1 MTASE
6 PELQVSQVRGWCP
19 GALRPMQSG
28 DGLIVRLRPRG
39 HLTPAQLL
47 ALAALAERHGN
58 GLIDLTR
65 RANIQMRGVEAESLP
80 ALWIALAELDLLDE
94 GAEAEA
100 VRNVLSSPLAGIDK
114 SELLDP
120 RPLVASLES
129 ALAQRSE
136 LWALPAKFC
145 FVVDGGGAQSLDEER
160 ADIRL
165 LAVRG
170 DSGLSVVVG
179 LDAPAGTE
187 WLGAAALEPACTA
200 ALDLATHFVQLGL
213 RAGTRMRD
221 VSGPCRRQLQAAA
234 ARLVPLGS
242 TPAFRAKQHPLGLMK
257 DCATTTVGFA
267 APFGRINAL
276 ALRRLGQ
283 RAAEVGATEV
293 RISPWRSLYVAVPN
307 REAGRSMIATAVEA
321 GLIVDAADPL
331 LGIDACPGVA
341 GCTWSQ
347 VDTRAAA
354 KRLAP
359 TLSRLGVRTCH
370 VSGCSKGCARSGP
383 ADLTLVGVG
392 DCFGVLR
399 YDTAQGKPLTFVR
412 LASLP
417 DLPEALKSA

>member
-1 MTASE
+1 MTAPA
-6 PELQVSQVRGWCP
+6 PELVVSKVRGWCP

-47 ALAALAERHGN
+47 AVAALAERHGN

-65 RANIQMRGVEAESLP
+65 RANIQMRGVKAEGLP
-80 ALWIALAELDLLDE
+80 ALWAGLAELHLLDE
-94 GAEAEA
+94 AAEQEA
-100 VRNVLSSPLAGIDK
+100 VRNVLSSPLAGIDH

-120 RPLVASLES
+120 RPLVESLES
-129 ALAQRSE
+129 ALSHRSE

-145 FVVDGGGAQSLDEER
+145 FVVDGGGALPLDEER

-165 LAVRG
+165 LAVQNESRIN
-170 DSGLSVVVG
+170 LAVG
-179 LDAPAGTE
+179 LDGAEGVE
-187 WLGAAALEPACTA
+187 WLGAAAPDLACAA
-200 ALDLATHFVQLGL
+200 ALDLAERFVQLNL

-221 VSGPCRRQLQAAA
+221 VPGPAKRQLQAGVAGFT
-234 ARLVPLGS
+234 PLAS
-242 TPAFRAKQHPLGLMK
+242 APAFRAKQHPLGVIAN
-257 DCATTTVGFA
+257 CATPTVAFA
-267 APFGRINAL
+267 APFGRIDAV

-283 RAAEVGATEV
+283 RAAEVGAREV
-293 RISPWRSLYVAVPN
+293 RVSPWRSLYVPVPDH
-307 REAGRSMIATAVEA
+307 EAGLSLITAAVEA
-321 GLIVDAADPL
+321 GLIVDPTDPL
-331 LGIDACPGVA
+331 LSIDACPGTA
-341 GCTWSQ
+341 GCASSQ

-359 TLSRLGVRTCH
+359 ALGRLGIRTCH

-399 YDTAQGKPLTFVR
+399 YDTAQGKPLSFVR
-412 LASLP
+412 PAALP
-417 DLPEALKSA
+417 DLPEALNST

>member
-1 MTASE
+1 MTA
-6 PELQVSQVRGWCP
+6 PAPALDVPHVRGWCP

-47 ALAALAERHGN
+47 AIAALAERHGN

-65 RANIQMRGVEAESLP
+65 RANVQLRGVKADSLP
-80 ALWIALAELDLLDE
+80 ALWAALAELALLDA

-100 VRNVLSSPLAGIDK
+100 VRNVLSSPLAGLDK

-120 RPLVASLES
+120 RPLVAVLES

-145 FVVDGGGAQSLDEER
+145 FVVDGGGLSLDAER

-165 LAVRG
+165 RAVEGGSLAVG
-170 DSGLSVVVG
+170 FDGSEGV
-179 LDAPAGTE
+179 E
-187 WLGAAALEPACTA
+187 WLGAAAPDAACA
-200 ALDLATHFVQLGL
+200 AVLDLAARFVQLGL
-213 RAGTRMRD
+213 RPGTRMRD
-221 VSGPCRRQLQAAA
+221 ASGPIKLQLRDTA
-234 ARLVPLGS
+234 ARLTSLS
-242 TPAFRAKQHPLGLMK
+242 RTPAVRAKQHPLGVIEN
-257 DCATTTVGFA
+257 CATITVAFA
-267 APFGRINAL
+267 APFGRVDAV

-283 RAAEVGATEV
+283 RATEIGATEV
-293 RISPWRSLYVAVPN
+293 RISPWRSLYVPVPD
-307 REAGRSMIATAVEA
+307 REAGSSMIAAAVEA

-331 LGIDACPGVA
+331 LSIDACPGSA
-341 GCTWSQ
+341 GCTSSQ

-354 KRLAP
+354 MRLAP
-359 TLSRLGVRTCH
+359 ALGRMGVRTCH

-399 YDTAQGKPLTFVR
+399 YDTAQGKPLSFVR
-412 LASLP
+412 PASLP
-417 DLPEALKSA
+417 DLPEALNSA

>member
-6 PELQVSQVRGWCP
+6 PELDVSQVRGWCP

-28 DGLIVRLRPRG
+28 DGLIVRLRPHG

-65 RANIQMRGVEAESLP
+65 RANIQMRGVEAASLP
-80 ALWIALAELDLLDE
+80 ALWGALAELDLLDA

-129 ALAQRSE
+129 ALSYRPE

-145 FVVDGGGAQSLDEER
+145 FVVDGGGALPLDEER

-165 LAVRG
+165 LAVQ
-170 DSGLSVVVG
+170 DLNCISLAVG
-179 LDAPAGTE
+179 RDGPNGVE
-187 WLGAAALEPACTA
+187 WLGATAPDLVCAA
-200 ALDLATHFVQLGL
+200 ALDLATHFFQLGL
-213 RAGTRMRD
+213 RTGTRMRD
-221 VSGPCRRQLQAAA
+221 VSGPDRRQLQAGVAMLA
-234 ARLVPLGS
+234 PLGS
-242 TPAFRAKQHPLGLMK
+242 APAYRAKRHPLGVIEN
-257 DCATTTVGFA
+257 CATTTVAFA
-267 APFGRINAL
+267 APFGRIGAV
-276 ALRRLGQ
+276 ALRCLAQ
-283 RAAEVGATEV
+283 RAVEAGAKEV
-293 RISPWRSLYVAVPN
+293 RISPWRSFYVPVPD
-307 REAGRSMIATAVEA
+307 REAGRSMIAAAVEA
-321 GLIVDAADPL
+321 GLIVDPTDPL
-331 LGIDACPGVA
+331 LSIDACPGVA
-341 GCTWSQ
+341 GCTSSQ

-354 KRLAP
+354 MRLAP
-359 TLSRLGVRTCH
+359 ALSRMGVRTCH

-399 YDTAQGKPLTFVR
+399 YDTAQGKPLSLVR
-412 LASLP
+412 PASLP